1 MYPPSTI
8 RALPFRG
15 NVVEQFGLYFTRQD
29 GPSILQLNALGMLKS
44 VLYNPSSRL
53 QDYAI

>member
-1 MYPPSTI
+1 MHPPSTI

-15 NVVEQFGLYFTRQD
+15 NVGEQFGLYFTQQD

-44 VLYNPSSRL
+44 VLYDP
-53 QDYAI
+53 